1 MSPFLIV
8 YRCTTYLAWCIYD
21 LYCIF
26 CRVDHLSKFKNK
38 ETSLPGTQV
47 QVERDYAAM
56 KAQQAK
62 DWEESIAAR
71 TKRTNEKLRVKGES
85 AEVNTRIYFDTIV
98 GQPMD
103 RAEEILNERDHLLN
117 DPVIVN
123 DSKKDIEKF
132 FKNIALGRHHYVG
145 FAASAGFQS
154 LSYPE
159 HDFGNTPLH
168 IAVKKGHVAAT
179 EELLKYKA
187 DMDAV
192 NRLGNRPLHEAWFF
206 WKTHALRTKEERLAQ
221 EATTCDL
228 LLKLLSYGACPD
240 SQDQSGQTALHIAS
254 RLGPTKAVT
263 IILSFQANTQ
273 LKTQAGLTALDVAAK
288 HGQEES
294 FKLLQAW
301 ARISHQ
307 LVQVDFHAIWHKFL
321 RDYTQVSV
329 PPPCLRASHGF

>member
-1 MSPFLIV
+1 MFYTI
-8 YRCTTYLAWCIYD
+8 
-21 LYCIF
+21 
-26 CRVDHLSKFKNK
+26 DHLSKFTNK

-47 QVERDYAAM
+47 RVERDYASM

-62 DWEESIAAR
+62 DYEDSIAAR

-85 AEVNTRIYFDTIV
+85 AEMNTRIYFDTIV

-103 RAEEILNERDHLLN
+103 QAEDILNERDHLLN
-117 DPVIVN
+117 DRVIVQ
-123 DSKKDIEKF
+123 DGKKDIDKF
-132 FKNIALGRHHYVG
+132 FKNIALGRHHFVG
-145 FAASAGFQS
+145 FAASAGFKS
-154 LSYPE
+154 LSYAEP
-159 HDFGNTPLH
+159 DFGNTPLH
-168 IAVKKGHVAAT
+168 IAVKKGHVATT

-206 WKTHALRTKEERLAQ
+206 WKTHALRTREERLAQ

-240 SQDQSGQTALHIAS
+240 SQDQSGQTALHIAA

-263 IILSFQANTQ
+263 ILLSFQANAQ
-273 LKTQAGLTALDVAAK
+273 LRTRAGLTALDVAAK
-288 HGQEES
+288 HCQEES

-301 ARISHQ
+301 SLISHQ
-307 LVQVDFHAIWHKFL
+307 LVQLDFHGIWHKFL
-321 RDYTQVSV
+321 KDYSQVGTAATFA
-329 PPPCLRASHGF
+329 PLLLLLLLLLHIYLI